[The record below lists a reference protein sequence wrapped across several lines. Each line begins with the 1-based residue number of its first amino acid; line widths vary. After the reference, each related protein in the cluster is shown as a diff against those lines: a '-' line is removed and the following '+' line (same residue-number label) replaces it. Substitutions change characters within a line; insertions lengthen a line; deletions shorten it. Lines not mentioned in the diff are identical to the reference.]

1 MSERLEVDFLVIGSG
16 PAGQKAAI
24 QAAKAGCR
32 VALIERLKEVGG
44 ACVHSGTIPSKA
56 LREKALQLS
65 RARQIGNVFELGLAA
80 DVPFAKLLDG
90 VEQVIAAHDRYML
103 EQLERNGI
111 RCVRGRAEFKSP
123 QLVNV
128 QRIDG
133 TSFDVEARRVVIAT
147 GSRPRQPPEI
157 TLDHEHILDS
167 DSILALAYLP
177 RSLIVI
183 GAGVIACEYASTFA
197 ALGCVV
203 TQIDRAQR
211 PLAFLDVELSTRY
224 TDALLAFGGTFH
236 GQRIAVRATWDGVA
250 QVAVVLDDGTVLHAD
265 KVLVAQGRI
274 ANVER
279 LGLEAAG
286 VRLTT
291 RGLIE
296 VDDELRTSSPSIYA
310 AGDVIGPPALASA
323 AMEQGRRAARHAL
336 GLLAGAGH
344 DLLPTGIYTIP
355 EIATVGLDEAAA
367 CAKWGS
373 AVVGRAE
380 FREVARGHIAGVQDG
395 FLKMVSDPEGR
406 ALVGVQVIGDG
417 ATELVHV
424 GQMGLAAG
432 ATIDQFVDNV
442 FNFPTLAEAYR
453 VAALDIVKRRGA
465 TAEQSVVARARTA
478 SPER

>member
-65 RARQIGNVFELGLAA
+65 RARQIGNAFQLGLAA

-111 RCVRGRAEFKSP
+111 RCLRGRAEFKSP
-123 QLVNV
+123 QLVSV

-133 TSFDVEARRVVIAT
+133 TSFDIEARRVVIAT

-157 TLDHEHILDS
+157 TPDHEHILDS

-203 TQIDRAQR
+203 TQIDRAER

-224 TDALLAFGGTFH
+224 ADALLAFGGAFRGGRT
-236 GQRIAVRATWDGVA
+236 AVRTTWDGVA

-265 KVLVAQGRI
+265 KVLVAQ
-274 ANVER
+274 
-279 LGLEAAG
+279 
-286 VRLTT
+286 
-291 RGLIE
+291 
-296 VDDELRTSSPSIYA
+296 
-310 AGDVIGPPALASA
+310 
-323 AMEQGRRAARHAL
+323 
-336 GLLAGAGH
+336 
-344 DLLPTGIYTIP
+344 
-355 EIATVGLDEAAA
+355 
-367 CAKWGS
+367 
-373 AVVGRAE
+373 
-380 FREVARGHIAGVQDG
+380 
-395 FLKMVSDPEGR
+395 
-406 ALVGVQVIGDG
+406 
-417 ATELVHV
+417 
-424 GQMGLAAG
+424 
-432 ATIDQFVDNV
+432 
-442 FNFPTLAEAYR
+442 
-453 VAALDIVKRRGA
+453 
-465 TAEQSVVARARTA
+465 
-478 SPER
+478 

>member
-1 MSERLEVDFLVIGSG
+1 MSEPRKVDFLVIGSG

-32 VALIERLKEVGG
+32 VALIERLKEIGG

-56 LREKALQLS
+56 LREKALQLA
-65 RARQIGNVFELGLAA
+65 RARHIGSAFELGLAA
-80 DVPFAKLLDG
+80 HVPLAKLLEG
-90 VEQVIAAHDRYML
+90 VEQVVAAHDRYML

-111 RCVRGRAEFKSP
+111 ECLRGRAEFKSP
-123 QLVNV
+123 QRVDV

-133 TSFDVEARRVVIAT
+133 THYEIEAGRVVIAT

-167 DSILALAYLP
+167 DSILSLAYLP
-177 RSLIVI
+177 RSLVVI
-183 GAGVIACEYASTFA
+183 GAGVIACEYASMFA
-197 ALGCVV
+197 ALGCLV
-203 TQIDRAQR
+203 TQIDRAGR
-211 PLAFLDVELSTRY
+211 PLAFLDVELSSRY
-224 TDALLAFGGTFH
+224 ADALLAFGGSFH
-236 GQRIAVRATWDGVA
+236 GERTAARATWNGVD
-250 QVAVVLDDGTVLHAD
+250 QVEVVLDDGTSLAAD

-279 LGLEAAG
+279 LGLAAAG
-286 VRLTT
+286 VRLTA

-296 VDDELRTSSPSIYA
+296 VDDELRTSAPSIYA

-323 AMEQGRRAARHAL
+323 AMEQGRRAACHAL
-336 GLLAGAGH
+336 GLLAGTGH

-367 CAKWGS
+367 CAKWGA
-373 AVVGRAE
+373 AVTGRAE
-380 FREVARGHIAGVQDG
+380 FREVARGHIAGVQEG
-395 FLKMVSDPEGR
+395 LLKMVSDPQGR
-406 ALVGVQVIGDG
+406 TLVGVQVIGDG

-465 TAEQSVVARARTA
+465 TQSQRAVALARTA
-478 SPER
+478 SP

>member
-1 MSERLEVDFLVIGSG
+1 MSKRIEVDFLVIGSG

-32 VALIERLKEVGG
+32 VALIERSKEVGG

-56 LREKALQLS
+56 LREKALQLA

-80 DVPFAKLLDG
+80 DVPLAKLLNG
-90 VEQVIAAHDRYML
+90 VDQVIAAHDRYMA

-111 RCVRGRAEFKSP
+111 ECLRGRAEFKSP
-123 QLVNV
+123 LLVDV
-128 QRIDG
+128 LRIDG
-133 TSFDVEARRVVIAT
+133 THFEVEAPRIVIAT
-147 GSRPRQPPEI
+147 GSRPRQPSDMAP
-157 TLDHEHILDS
+157 DHEHILDS

-177 RSLIVI
+177 RSLIVV
-183 GAGVIACEYASTFA
+183 GAGVIACEYASMFA

-203 TQIDRAQR
+203 TQIDRAER
-211 PLAFLDVELSTRY
+211 PLAFLDAELSARY
-224 TDALLAFGGTFH
+224 VSALIAFGGTFH
-236 GQRIAVRATWDGVA
+236 GRRTTAQATWDGVA
-250 QVAVVLDDGTVLHAD
+250 QVDVVLDDGTQLHAD

-274 ANVER
+274 ANVEH
-279 LGLEAAG
+279 LGLDAAG
-286 VRLTT
+286 VRLTA

-296 VDDELRTSSPSIYA
+296 VDDTLRTTSPSIYA

-323 AMEQGRRAARHAL
+323 AMEQGRRAACHAL
-336 GLLAGAGH
+336 GLLTGTGH
-344 DLLPTGIYTIP
+344 EFLPTGIYTIP
-355 EIATVGLDEAAA
+355 EISTVGLDEAAA
-367 CAKWGS
+367 CVKWGS

-453 VAALDIVKRRGA
+453 VAALDIVKRRGSA
-465 TAEQSVVARARTA
+465 QAQGAVARARTG
-478 SPER
+478 SL